1 MGSTAGLSARS
12 YDRDM
17 SRSIVDAVRRKLA
30 RILWPGLKT
39 VPELHAIA
47 AHNDRVHAA
56 WSKLKC
62 PGCGGSLTA
71 GFGILPNEPMNQDRP
86 PALCWNCHVV
96 KSGLYKPIQETPESK
111 LWG

>member
-1 MGSTAGLSARS
+1 
-12 YDRDM
+12 M
-17 SRSIVDAVRRKLA
+17 SQSIVDAVRRKLA
-30 RILWPGLKT
+30 GILAPKS
-39 VPELHAIA
+39 VDE
-47 AHNDRVHAA
+47 HNQRVHAA

-86 PALCWNCHVV
+86 PALCWNCHAV